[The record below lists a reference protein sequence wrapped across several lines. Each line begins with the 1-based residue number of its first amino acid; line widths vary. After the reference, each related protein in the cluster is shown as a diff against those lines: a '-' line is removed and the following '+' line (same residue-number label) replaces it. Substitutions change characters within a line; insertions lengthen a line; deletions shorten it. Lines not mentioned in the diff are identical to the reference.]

1 MPDRKLEIKFME
13 GGPMILPTDP
23 PIALCRCT
31 HSKNKPYCDG
41 THAQVLDQWQQPLD
55 LPDFTLIIPLATID
69 TNGGD

>member
-23 PIALCRCT
+23 PIALCRCGY
-31 HSKNKPYCDG
+31 SENKPYCDG
-41 THAQVLDQWQQPLD
+41 QHAYQHGYNDSVD
-55 LPDFTLIIPLATID
+55 LPDFTIFIPLATID